1 MSGRGRAKKSGGEVV
16 DWDGVAAQD
25 GECAAARGF
34 RLRDKLKDDQYENKE
49 SMVDT
54 LTGRELT
61 LEYMQSSGFVKPVLV
76 TRRDDLGL
84 KVPPRDLT
92 VEGVRSAVGSRRMV
106 DVVDSKTQISS
117 SMCMKDWCKYW
128 NTEPREEILNGI
140 SLEFSKTRLDQQ
152 VTAPRVV
159 RQVDWVEK
167 AWPRHL
173 KELQEESGNS
183 IEEMMYPKVQKFVMM
198 SVANTFLDFHVDF
211 SGTSV
216 WYYVHRG
223 HKVFWLVPPT
233 DSNLLAYEAWVT
245 GEDRAGW
252 FPDRAE
258 GCTRLDLHTG
268 TTMFLPAGWIHAAF
282 TARDSIVFSGSF
294 LHSFAVEKQLKVAFL
309 EESLGVPD
317 QFRFPFYTEMLWY
330 VLERYVTCLTGKSH
344 LDLPAEEKRR
354 MRLEKGENI
363 DPNKE
368 FINPGLSEE
377 APAVPTEHIHLTQ
390 PELLGLQYI
399 VIYIQNL
406 QPEDMQV
413 PVLIPDPVSLISA
426 VRELV
431 TAHMEDCPEKAVT
444 GRYILRW
451 TEDDDVDEDGKSKK
465 IIPRPGDF
473 THTRQPDNP
482 FQKKYQASQAGRGGG
497 GAGMEAPRRRRARC
511 GACPGC
517 AEKDCQTCPACRD
530 MPKHGGPGRLKQSCV
545 RRRCARPVL
554 PVAAACS
561 ICGLDGWG
569 ASPDHRRQPPAGQES
584 SLLECLSC
592 FDIVHPECWAGP
604 GRGERLARLPNS
616 WECPNC
622 VGGRQQQQQT
632 PMES

>member
-1 MSGRGRAKKSGGEVV
+1 MSGRGRGKKSGGEVV

-34 RLRDKLKDDQYENKE
+34 RLRDKLKDDQYENKD

-54 LTGRELT
+54 LTGRELN

-106 DVVDSKTQISS
+106 DVVDSKTQNSS
-117 SMCMKDWCKYW
+117 SMCMKDWCRYW

-152 VTAPRVV
+152 VTAPRLV

-233 DSNLLAYEAWVT
+233 DSNLLAYEAWVA
-245 GEDRAGW
+245 GEDRTGW

-294 LHSFAVEKQLKVAFL
+294 LHSFAVEKQLKVAFI

-426 VRELV
+426 VRDLV
-431 TAHMEDCPEKAVT
+431 TAHMDDCPEKAIT

-482 FQKKYQASQAGRGGG
+482 FQKKYQVFCY
-497 GAGMEAPRRRRARC
+497 P
-511 GACPGC
+511 
-517 AEKDCQTCPACRD
+517 
-530 MPKHGGPGRLKQSCV
+530 
-545 RRRCARPVL
+545 
-554 PVAAACS
+554 
-561 ICGLDGWG
+561 
-569 ASPDHRRQPPAGQES
+569 
-584 SLLECLSC
+584 
-592 FDIVHPECWAGP
+592 
-604 GRGERLARLPNS
+604 
-616 WECPNC
+616 
-622 VGGRQQQQQT
+622 
-632 PMES
+632 